1 MPNRRPRR
9 SASPP
14 PAASLGPQTP
24 HLFAPTAQ
32 RPVRAKAH
40 RLSADTRV
48 VAHHHPWGQLT
59 FSASGVLRVTAG
71 RTTCLVPPSRA
82 VWIPPGLDHAI
93 TVVED
98 ADMRTV
104 YVWPGAHCAA
114 LGAPGVPGPAAP
126 TGDADWQRCRVLE
139 VSDLLRVLVLELDTR
154 PDGGPPL
161 PAAEL
166 ERERLLSALVCDEL
180 RRAQPVRLGVDMPAD
195 KRLRALCEAV
205 WAQPAG
211 HDTLEDWARQ
221 VGASPRT
228 LARLFRQE
236 LGSTFGQWRQQVLLA
251 QALALAARRLP
262 MAHIAAELGYAS
274 PSAFSAMVRR
284 AVGMPPSRFFS
295 TASGPGAAARPAGP

>member
-1 MPNRRPRR
+1 MPTASGRRAASP
-9 SASPP
+9 SPP
-14 PAASLGPQTP
+14 PPPVGPLTP
-24 HLFAPTAQ
+24 HLYAPTPE

-40 RLSADTRV
+40 RLSAETRV
-48 VAHHHPWGQLT
+48 LAHTHPWGQLT
-59 FSASGVLRVTAG
+59 FSASGVLRVSAG

-82 VWIPPGLDHAI
+82 VWIPPGLEHAI

-104 YVWPGAHCAA
+104 YFLPRGERSIP
-114 LGAPGVPGPAAP
+114 LAPGTPRALALDDHSG
-126 TGDADWQRCRVLE
+126 WQRCRVLE

-154 PDGGPPL
+154 PDDEGFPEPQ
-161 PAAEL
+161 AL

-180 RRAQPVRLGVDMPAD
+180 LRARPVRLGVDMPSD

-205 WAQPAG
+205 WASPAR
-211 HDTLEDWARQ
+211 HETLEAWARQ

-228 LARLFRQE
+228 VARLFRQE
-236 LGSTFGQWRQQVLLA
+236 LGVTFGQWRQQVLLA

-284 AVGMPPSRFFS
+284 AVGAPPSRFFS
-295 TASGPGAAARPAGP
+295 TA